1 MINNPLLRW
10 FAVHQQVWKTINHTH
25 RRCRPSKISLAPL
38 VHTMSPQAVHSCST
52 LYCRAISVHTQFNI
66 AMTKSKRE
74 SKPLTSDGWNYISQ
88 TLSAETISNKT
99 FQEGSSLYPSDRS
112 LWIWLQLTFIL
123 PTLTQH
129 FLLNVKWLSCWWRPV
144 GIRDI
149 CQESVQHFPNHASL
163 RSLRP

>member
-10 FAVHQQVWKTINHTH
+10 FAVHQQVWKTIKHTH
-25 RRCRPSKISLAPL
+25 RRCRPSISLAPL
-38 VHTMSPQAVHSCST
+38 FHAMSPQAVHSCST
-52 LYCRAISVHTQFNI
+52 LYCRVTSVHTQFNK

-129 FLLNVKWLSCWWRPV
+129 FLLNVKWLSCWWCPV